1 MRRFGAGPAMPLGL
15 LAALMLAGAVHIVSL
30 LAMPFLA
37 TENAFARVARLAP
50 ENAATVLPPAGRPED
65 PLPGRDPSAAT
76 AVCRY
81 DLGRGPVRVT
91 AAPGDA
97 LYAALSLH
105 SRTGVAF
112 YGLDDRAGNEGRLEV
127 VLMTAA
133 QLAQA
138 SAQDPPG
145 APIRD
150 VRVQAPEPLGFVS
163 FDVLPRIGGYDAARA
178 VLGSMRCAVER
189 QP

>member
-1 MRRFGAGPAMPLGL
+1 MRSNSGPVAGLAL
-15 LAALMLAGAVHIVSL
+15 LAVAMLAGAVHIVSL

-37 TENAFARVARLAP
+37 TENAYARLARLAP
-50 ENAATVLPPAGRPED
+50 ESAVTVLPPAGRPED
-65 PLPGRDPSAAT
+65 PLPGRDPAAAT

-81 DLGRGPVRVT
+81 DLGRGPLRVT
-91 AAPGDA
+91 AALGEG

-112 YGLDDRAGNEGRLEV
+112 YGLNDRAENDGRMELV
-127 VLMTAA
+127 VMTAA
-133 QLAQA
+133 QLAGAISQE
-138 SAQDPPG
+138 SPG
-145 APIRD
+145 APVRD

-163 FDVLPRIGGYDAARA
+163 FDVLPRIGGYDAALA
-178 VLGSMRCAVER
+178 GLGSMRCEVER